1 MTSVDPTPA
10 SGMDDW
16 QHRDGCTGSM
26 NAERA
31 AYFIDRFKRE
41 EKWLGPHEQWALDFI
56 LATLRSAETSAAVG
70 GVDGWRCDN
79 CGCRTYARVDI
90 LVEGKFQPGPDVR
103 CVECKDVSAYFETDW
118 QRELGPEECADADMS
133 YWGEE

>member
-10 SGMDDW
+10 SGMEAKDKHDALNRIRLFLDKNAVEYPGGDFGVR
-16 QHRDGCTGSM
+16 RDVGLIS
-26 NAERA
+26 
-31 AYFIDRFKRE
+31 
-41 EKWLGPHEQWALDFI
+41 
-56 LATLRSAETSAAVG
+56 ATLRSAETSAAVG